1 MKFQRCQNAWLESA
15 PCVSRN
21 GLASEAETGFK
32 RNTGESLGS
41 GENQF
46 GAAPSAAG
54 YLYQARLA
62 LLLCIPHV
70 NSGIEVEVSVE
81 RLDDVSFEKDG
92 TPFEL
97 LQTKHHIDRVASLSD
112 ASPDIW
118 KTLRIWAA
126 AAADDPSLPSRA
138 KLVLVTTGEA
148 PVGSAAALLRPRQ
161 AYQSGTKRNPKLAK
175 EILAAVAETSK
186 NKALKSSFTAFLA
199 LSDAM
204 RSSLL
209 SAVEVVDRQPLL
221 TDLGVELEHALRL
234 VAPSGK
240 APLARE
246 MLEGWWWPRIC
257 EVLMANPPDTI
268 PVGALEAKLDDIREL
283 LKRDALIADFEH
295 AEPSDTEI
303 AEYDG
308 FRFVKQLHVIGLGG
322 NRLRFAKRDYY
333 RAFVQRS
340 KWTREHVVLDEE
352 LEKFEQR
359 LVEEWE
365 PRFAAMCDSHLGSE
379 SNDSK
384 LKQDA
389 QEIYYWVETEAR
401 LPFRSITAKFLNVGS
416 YHILAND
423 LRIGWHRDFLSL
435 CREESSDG

>member
-1 MKFQRCQNAWLESA
+1 MS
-15 PCVSRN
+15 SRD
-21 GLASEAETGFK
+21 
-32 RNTGESLGS
+32 
-41 GENQF
+41 NQF
-46 GAAPSAAG
+46 SAAPSAAG

-62 LLLCIPHV
+62 LFLCIPYI
-70 NSGIEVEVSVE
+70 NSGVEVEVSVE

-92 TPFEL
+92 TPIEL
-97 LQTKHHIDRVASLSD
+97 LQTKHHIDRVASLTD

-118 KTLRIWAA
+118 KTLRVWAE

-138 KLVLVTTGEA
+138 KLMLVTTGEA
-148 PVGSAAALLRPRQ
+148 PEGSAASLLRPRQ
-161 AYQSGTKRNPKLAK
+161 SYGPGTKRNPKLAK
-175 EILAAVAETSK
+175 EILTTIAETSD
-186 NKALKSSFTAFLA
+186 NKSLKSAFSAFLA

-209 SAVEVVDRQPLL
+209 SAIEVVDRQPLL
-221 TDLGVELEHALRL
+221 NDLGGELEHSLRL
-234 VAPSGK
+234 VAPTGK
-240 APLARE
+240 ASLARE

-257 EVLMANPPDTI
+257 EVLTTNPPDSI
-268 PVGALEAKLDDIREL
+268 PISALEAKLDDIREL
-283 LKRDALIADFEH
+283 LKRDALIADFEY
-295 AEPSDTEI
+295 AEPSDIEI

-365 PRFAAMCDSHLGSE
+365 PRFAAMCDAYAEGE
-379 SNDSK
+379 IDDTK

-423 LRIGWHRDFLSL
+423 LRVGWHKDFLLL
-435 CREESSDG
+435 CAEESQDG

>member
-1 MKFQRCQNAWLESA
+1 M
-15 PCVSRN
+15 
-21 GLASEAETGFK
+21 
-32 RNTGESLGS
+32 
-41 GENQF
+41 
-46 GAAPSAAG
+46 
-54 YLYQARLA
+54 
-62 LLLCIPHV
+62 
-70 NSGIEVEVSVE
+70 SVE

-92 TPFEL
+92 SPIEL
-97 LQTKHHIDRVASLSD
+97 LQTKHHIDRVASLTD

-118 KTLRIWAA
+118 KTLRVWAE

-148 PVGSAAALLRPRQ
+148 PEGSAASLLRPRQ
-161 AYQSGTKRNPKLAK
+161 SYAHGMKRNPKLAK
-175 EILAAVAETSK
+175 EILTGIAEASQ
-186 NKALKSSFTAFLA
+186 NKTLKPAFSAFLA

-209 SAVEVVDRQPLL
+209 SAIEVVDRQPLL
-221 TDLGVELEHALRL
+221 TEIGGELEQSLRL
-234 VAPSGK
+234 VAQSGK
-240 APLARE
+240 AAQARE

-257 EVLMANPPDTI
+257 EVLMANPPDPI
-268 PVGALEAKLDDIREL
+268 PISALEAKLDDIREL
-283 LKRDALIADFEH
+283 LKRDAIIADFEY
-295 AEPSDTEI
+295 AEPSDMEI

-308 FRFVKQLHVIGLGG
+308 FRFVKQLHLIGLGG

-365 PRFAAMCDSHLGSE
+365 PRFAAMCDAHAQSE
-379 SNDSK
+379 IDETK

-423 LRIGWHRDFLSL
+423 LRVGWHRDFMLL
-435 CREESSDG
+435 CGEGSQDG

>member
-1 MKFQRCQNAWLESA
+1 MG
-15 PCVSRN
+15 SRD
-21 GLASEAETGFK
+21 
-32 RNTGESLGS
+32 
-41 GENQF
+41 NQY

-62 LLLCIPHV
+62 LFLCIPYV
-70 NSGIEVEVSVE
+70 NSGIEAEVSVE
-81 RLDDVSFEKDG
+81 RLDDVSFERDG
-92 TPFEL
+92 TPIEL
-97 LQTKHHIDRVASLSD
+97 LQTKHHIERIASLTD
-112 ASPDIW
+112 GSPDIW
-118 KTLRIWAA
+118 KTLRIWAEA
-126 AAADDPSLPSRA
+126 AMEDPSLPSRA
-138 KLVLVTTGEA
+138 RLVLVTTGKA
-148 PVGSAAALLRPRQ
+148 PSGSAASLLRPRQ
-161 AYQSGTKRNPKLAK
+161 SYEAGTKRNPKLAK
-175 EILAAVAETSK
+175 EILTAFAENSD
-186 NKALKSSFTAFLA
+186 NKVLKSAFSAFLA

-209 SAVEVVDRQPLL
+209 SAIEILDCQPLL
-221 TDLGVELEHALRL
+221 TDLSVELEHALRL
-234 VAPSGK
+234 VAPAGK
-240 APLARE
+240 AGLARE

-257 EVLMANPPDTI
+257 EVLMVSPPDRI
-268 PVGALEAKLDDIREL
+268 PISALEAKLDDIREL
-283 LKRDALIADFEH
+283 IKRDALTTDFEH
-295 AEPSDTEI
+295 AEPSDSEI

-365 PRFAAMCDSHLGSE
+365 PRFAAMCDTHVESE
-379 SNDSK
+379 ASDVK

-389 QEIYYWVETEAR
+389 QEIYFWVETEAR

-416 YHILAND
+416 YHILANN
-423 LRIGWHRDFLSL
+423 LKIGWHRDFMQL
-435 CREESSDG
+435 CAEETADG